1 MSFAFTA
8 EDMSRLTPDQKA
20 AVVGTCMAAVFADG
34 QIDPAE
40 ASKFEAAFAAVPW
53 GIPAPQVER
62 MIQLVYLKLSTLSSP
77 EAASEFIRRTA
88 DTLPG
93 PAMKEKAF
101 ALAAKVCYVE
111 TPMNQSTRNV
121 LDALA
126 QAMQISLPRIA
137 QIAAEVKRE

>member
-1 MSFAFTA
+1 MGFAFTA
-8 EDMSRLTPDQKA
+8 EDMVHLTEDQKA
-20 AVVGTCMAAVFADG
+20 AVVGTCLAAAFADG

-40 ASKFEAAFAAVPW
+40 AAKFEAAFETVPW
-53 GIPAPQVER
+53 GIPVER
-62 MIQLVYLKLSTLSSP
+62 VEVMIQLVYLKLSALKSA
-77 EAASEFIRRTA
+77 EEASEFIRRTA

-93 PAMKEKAF
+93 PEMKEKAF
-101 ALAAKVCYVE
+101 ALAAKVCYME
-111 TPMNQSTRNV
+111 ASMSPNRRNV

>member
-8 EDMSRLTPDQKA
+8 EDMSRLTQDQKA
-20 AVVGTCMAAVFADG
+20 AVVGACMAAVFADG

-40 ASKFEAAFAAVPW
+40 VVKFEAAFQAVPW
-53 GIPAPQVER
+53 GIPVEHVEL
-62 MIQLVYLKLSTLSSP
+62 MIQLVYLKLSRLRSAD
-77 EAASEFIRRTA
+77 EASEFIRRTA
-88 DTLPG
+88 DTLPT
-93 PAMKEKAF
+93 ADMKEKAF

-111 TPMNQSTRNV
+111 TPMNQSTKNV